1 MTLQDA
7 IAVCFLRLSVV
18 PSSVSLQRKPA
29 MVKRKLEDED
39 PPPPLDDMEAWVSH
53 ARLAR
58 HVRCLLSSKHPMAV
72 LKRYEER
79 AHEKGQRCCVHVA
92 AWVALLP
99 EDSELLTPAVDLLAH
114 LLATR
119 PRTRYRPWLEGSLRV
134 VARRSTVFGDHPSWR
149 ELKKRLPRK
158 IWDTVDAT
166 SEGHVE
172 VKRLHTA
179 IAKWHNANAVER
191 NEILEKVREKLAN
204 SSGEQRLVHL
214 IVALRKL
221 VAALSPPQALG
232 VTSGSG
238 QTEAELDLGPSQQK
252 LRRILLKVLKEIDL
266 TDAKVKPILSHLEQ
280 LIHRFQRPLE
290 EAADASQW
298 HRIAATLEGQ
308 VEELLPHGRWSDRE
322 KEDIWDFLREEFA
335 KRTEASSVAGLK
347 VYLAGGC
354 WWLGGVGS

>member
-1 MTLQDA
+1 
-7 IAVCFLRLSVV
+7 
-18 PSSVSLQRKPA
+18 

-39 PPPPLDDMEAWVSH
+39 KPPPMDDVEAWVSH

-58 HVRCLLSSKHPMAV
+58 HVRRLLGSKHPMAV
-72 LKRYEER
+72 LKRYEDR
-79 AHEKGQRCCVHVA
+79 AHEGGQRCCVHVA

-99 EDSELLTPAVDLLAH
+99 EDSELLTPAVDLLAQ

-134 VARRSTVFGDHPSWR
+134 VARRSTVFRDHPSWR

-166 SEGHVE
+166 SEVPVE

-179 IAKWHNANAVER
+179 IAKWHNANAAER

-204 SSGEQRLVHL
+204 SSGEQRFVHL

-238 QTEAELDLGPSQQK
+238 QTEAEMDLGPSQQK

-266 TDAKVKPILSHLEQ
+266 TDAKVKPILSHLNAV
-280 LIHRFQRPLE
+280 LIDFDAPLE
-290 EAADASQW
+290 EAVCAHQW
-298 HRIAATLEGQ
+298 VQISSILQG
-308 VEELLPHGRWSDRE
+308 LPAEAPRGHGRWSEEE
-322 KEDIWDFLREEFA
+322 KEEGTRP
-335 KRTEASSVAGLK
+335 
-347 VYLAGGC
+347 
-354 WWLGGVGS
+354 